1 VFAQSTSRRAPSFM
15 SASFIVSSMLAGLAG
30 FSVQPFFGFVHEA
43 FATLF
48 LIFWAGLEPK
58 QELVPAS
65 ARVWTLP
72 CELLGLVGK
81 LLPVR
86 DIAAL
91 SAVHNKARVHVWDC
105 PGLWHDL
112 AVQHHLNIRHHQ
124 MSPPHFD
131 IPCDFA
137 LAGELREAF
146 RRACFRLD
154 GARLQALGAQLQRG
168 SGQRAV
174 LGEVTLMARG
184 LMLRDG
190 HTLAEELCAMAER
203 ALDDHDAACALTTQA
218 AETLIEVAQ
227 ADVVMFTDS
236 MVERLEQACCSA
248 QQLHTLMVSSLQRHW
263 AQSVQDLEE
272 SFWSHAELMEEED
285 DSGELAEPV
294 CPSDDGLLEEPQ
306 QLWKEN

>member
-1 VFAQSTSRRAPSFM
+1 M
-15 SASFIVSSMLAGLAG
+15 IAGLAG
-30 FSVQPFFGFVHEA
+30 FSIKFFFGYVHEA
-43 FATLF
+43 FAALF
-48 LIFWAGLEPK
+48 PKFWSRQEPK
-58 QELVPAS
+58 QCVVTAPAS

-91 SAVHNKARVHVWDC
+91 SAIHHKARVHVWDC

-112 AVQHHLNIRHHQ
+112 AEQHHLSIRHLQ
-124 MSPPHFD
+124 MSPSHLD
-131 IPCDFA
+131 IHGGIA

-154 GARLQALGAQLQRG
+154 GARLQALGAQMQRN

-174 LGEVTLMARG
+174 LEEVTLMARG
-184 LMLRDG
+184 LMPRDG

-203 ALDDHDAACALTTQA
+203 ALDDHDAACVLTSKA
-218 AETLIEVAQ
+218 AQTFIEVAQ

-272 SFWSHAELMEEED
+272 SFWSHAELMEEEEE